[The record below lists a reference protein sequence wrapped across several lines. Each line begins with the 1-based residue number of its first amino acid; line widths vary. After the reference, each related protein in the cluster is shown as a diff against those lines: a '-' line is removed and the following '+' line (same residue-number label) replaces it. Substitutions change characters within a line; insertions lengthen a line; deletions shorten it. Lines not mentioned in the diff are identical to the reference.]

1 MIGFRRALVIS
12 TADRYFALVSNFVG
26 LAVISRILT
35 PSEIGVSVIGMSI
48 AAFGQAVRELAT
60 TNFIIQRPVLTTDDV
75 RVTFTILLLVTLAI
89 TGTIVSTAGLLAQLY
104 SEPRLQMFLY
114 IAALAILMELIS
126 APIAALLRRRM
137 EFGVLALITSTGAL
151 INVSLTIALAMLG
164 ESYMSFA
171 WAWLASTVWISLLS
185 WIVWKDRSIFIPSLR
200 NWRQAASFGVSDGIG
215 TVLYAIYDTIPYFI
229 LGRVLSFD
237 AAALY
242 NRGVMVSRLPDKL
255 FLGGLSSILL
265 SALSSELRMGKPIEA
280 IYLRGIELLTG
291 VLWPALLFIA
301 LLSHWIVQVL
311 FGQQWLGA
319 AGILSVMAIASLFSF
334 SRYLNHPV
342 LLAVGAT
349 RELLKRSLIIWPVSA
364 VIAAAASLRGLEAA
378 SLSMLIT
385 IPFQAYISLVCVY
398 RYIDI
403 GWKDVAMAFRSSA
416 IVALCSTAGPLAIV
430 LLHGFEFPAMSPLPL
445 LAILLCGVGWFAGL
459 WFTSHPLLDEIDQIV
474 GRAMSIPGFG
484 WLGLGRRLTN
494 PGEAPQ

>member
-12 TADRYFALVSNFVG
+12 TADRYFALIANFVG
-26 LAVISRILT
+26 LAAISRILT
-35 PSEIGVSVIGMSI
+35 PSEIGVSVVGMSI

-89 TGTIVSTAGLLAQLY
+89 TGTMVSTAGLLAQLY
-104 SEPRLQMFLY
+104 SEPRLQTFLY

-185 WIVWKDRSIFIPSLR
+185 WLVWKDRSIFIPCLK
-200 NWRQAASFGVSDGIG
+200 NWRQVASFGASDGIG
-215 TVLYAIYDTIPYFI
+215 TVLYAIYDTVPYFI
-229 LGRVLSFD
+229 LSRVLSFD
-237 AAALY
+237 AAALF

-255 FLGGLSSILL
+255 FLGGLNSILL
-265 SALSSELRMGKPIEA
+265 SALSSELRMGKPLGK

-301 LLSHWIVQVL
+301 LLSHWIVLVL

-334 SRYLNHPV
+334 SQYLNHPV

-349 RELLKRSLIIWPVSA
+349 RELMKRSLIIWPVSA
-364 VIAAAASLRGLEAA
+364 VIVAAASLEGLEAA
-378 SLSMLIT
+378 SLSMLVT
-385 IPFQAYISLVCVY
+385 IPFQAYISIVCVY
-398 RYIDI
+398 RYVDI

-416 IVALCSTAGPLAIV
+416 IVSLCSTAGPLVIV
-430 LLHGFEFPAMSPLPL
+430 LLHGFEFPAMSPIPF

-459 WFTSHPLLDEIDQIV
+459 WLTSHPLLDEIDQIV
-474 GRAMSIPGFG
+474 ARAMSIPGFG

-494 PGEAPQ
+494 TGEASQ